1 MSGTFVRK
9 PALMSSALALLVA
22 AAATWRLTEGTLG
35 ALALVVGGTVVVAVG
50 SALQTRRETA
60 LRWVVVAAGVLVS
73 LVGVAL
79 GSSGSGEPGALV
91 RTVPALLGVL
101 LVGLALA
108 PVRGDGSRGLLKVG
122 AALLFLTV
130 LVTGLL
136 EPDELRPLLVGTVAT
151 VLVYDLGEQAIN
163 VGEQLGRAAETK
175 SLEATH
181 AVGSVGVGV
190 ATVFLGGEVATLGSG
205 GLSLSALA
213 LVVVAVLLLAAALH
227 E

>member
-9 PALMSSALALLVA
+9 PALLSSTLALLVA
-22 AAATWRLTEGTLG
+22 AAATWHLTEGTFG
-35 ALALVVGGTVVVAVG
+35 ALALIVAGSVVVAVG
-50 SALQTRRETA
+50 SALQTRRETG
-60 LRWVVVAAGVLVS
+60 LRWVVVGAGVVVS

-79 GSSGSGEPGALV
+79 GATASSEPGALV
-91 RTVPALLGVL
+91 RTVPGLLGVL
-101 LVGLALA
+101 VVGLALA
-108 PVRGDGSRGLLKVG
+108 PLRGDGSRGLLKAG

-130 LVTGLL
+130 LVSGLL
-136 EPDELRPLLVGTVAT
+136 DPETLQPLLVGTVAT

-205 GLSLSALA
+205 GMSLSALA